1 MRRALAVLCG
11 AWAMAAQAELPV
23 VVAPSRVEPRTAG
36 FLALGG
42 RTLGVGLLREGD
54 APGVAWA
61 FQADVALRD
70 AYVQLM
76 AARQV
81 ALLPVDGRA
90 WHASAQAGLDLAA
103 STRGPQVL
111 GLGPNA
117 GLSLGAGPAWLN
129 GFGTLQ
135 AGLEAFPLGGPPLF
149 RVPLRAGLGA
159 QSRLGA
165 FDLRLTVTLG
175 LDVNAGQ
182 APTARTDAVF
192 ALGYGL

>member
-1 MRRALAVLCG
+1 MTRVWAVTCLV
-11 AWAMAAQAELPV
+11 WAAAAQAELPA

-42 RTLGVGLLREGD
+42 RTVGVGLLREGS
-54 APGVAWA
+54 AEGEAWG
-61 FQADVALRD
+61 FQADVGMRD
-70 AYVQLM
+70 AFVQLM

-81 ALLPVDGRA
+81 RLLPLDGRT
-90 WHASAQAGLDLAA
+90 WHAAAQLGLDAAA

-111 GLGPNA
+111 GVGPNV
-117 GLSLGAGPAWLN
+117 GLSLGAGPPWLS

-165 FDLRLTVTLG
+165 FDLRFTVLLG
-175 LDVNAGQ
+175 LDVNVGQ
-182 APTARTDAVF
+182 AATARTDAVL
-192 ALGYGL
+192 ALGFGP